1 MDSNQDSLSDDEED
15 MRPPTRPLDERLMG
29 VVIGGTVV
37 AILLLLGIVVF
48 CLLRRRC
55 GRKKYVACGGTVPP
69 AAADICRV
77 PSGFHAVVG
86 ELQVGGGG
94 ARPLMSTAVVGN
106 GKMMSNGIVYDSVET
121 CDDVEVRSV
130 VMVLVSG
137 DCLEGKR
144 ENYQV
149 CSVQHCVQQL
159 CTV

>member
-1 MDSNQDSLSDDEED
+1 MDSNQDSLSDDED
-15 MRPPTRPLDERLMG
+15 IRPPARPLDERLMG

-37 AILLLLGIVVF
+37 AILLLLGVVVF

-55 GRKKYVACGGTVPP
+55 GRKKYVACGGTAP
-69 AAADICRV
+69 AAVADICRV

-86 ELQVGGGG
+86 ELQAGG

-130 VMVLVSG
+130 AMVLVSG